1 MLDDDQEL
9 VQPYACRSELI
20 GLLKQTCFIYTMTAF
35 IVPKEHL
42 PALKA
47 AGFESGLDIQ
57 SYNQANVTVLVE
69 PLDEYYCAIENV
81 SVGQFG
87 YAGGI

>member
-1 MLDDDQEL
+1 MHDGGAGEITPANPIASFEL
-9 VQPYACRSELI
+9 
-20 GLLKQTCFIYTMTAF
+20 MTAF

-87 YAGGI
+87 YCGGI

>member
-1 MLDDDQEL
+1 MHSGGAGANNPGDFNCIIQ
-9 VQPYACRSELI
+9 A
-20 GLLKQTCFIYTMTAF
+20 MTAF

-47 AGFESGLDIQ
+47 AGFESGKDIL
-57 SYNQANVTVLVE
+57 SANRGHITVIVE

-81 SVGQFG
+81 SVGQFS
-87 YAGGI
+87 YCGGI

>member
-1 MLDDDQEL
+1 MSIRADRL
-9 VQPYACRSELI
+9 VKAN
-20 GLLKQTCFIYTMTAF
+20 LLHSLMTAF

-87 YAGGI
+87 YCGGI